1 MNRPI
6 RVGLVVYRDDPRAGG
21 SLRVAETLARHL
33 PADKVEGHLIVA
45 YGGPGAISKGV
56 TIPVHFLKASSSSD
70 WRAWRRTRRWLIDAR
85 FDILHFV
92 DAVQWIYLLALD
104 LPVKRLDH
112 FHGRPL
118 LFGYSW
124 LDRLWAVI
132 HRLKSDAAIAIT
144 HGAKR
149 GVIRTGL
156 MPSRR
161 LHVVYNGVDAEF
173 FCSLPSKQQ
182 ARAQLGLPQDA
193 ILFGQVARVAQG
205 NACLEILDV
214 LKKLPKCW
222 HAVLVGDGPLRPLI
236 EQQAK
241 ERDLTRRLHLTGALD
256 DVRPAYAALDAVV
269 LLSRYQPFC
278 LMLAEAMA
286 AGVSVFGLRG
296 QGEYAE
302 PEQPLITAENS
313 IFIAR
318 NHPSDLESLEPEQ
331 TYAQL
336 AEVMQRSWANQAEIK
351 KRLARA
357 RCWVE
362 GQFSAQKQAED
373 CIRVYQQLMDS

>member
-1 MNRPI
+1 M
-6 RVGLVVYRDDPRAGG
+6 
-21 SLRVAETLARHL
+21 
-33 PADKVEGHLIVA
+33 
-45 YGGPGAISKGV
+45 
-56 TIPVHFLKASSSSD
+56 
-70 WRAWRRTRRWLIDAR
+70 WLNKAR

-92 DAVQWIYLLALD
+92 DAVQWIYFISVD

-124 LDRLWAVI
+124 LDRHWAIV
-132 HRLKSDAAIAIT
+132 HRYRSDAAIAIT

-149 GVIRTGL
+149 GVVRAGL
-156 MPSRR
+156 MPPSR

-173 FCSLPSKQQ
+173 FHQLPTKQQ
-182 ARAQLGLPQDA
+182 ARTQLGLPPDA
-193 ILFGQVARVAQG
+193 VLFGQVARLAHG
-205 NACLEILDV
+205 NACLEMLDL
-214 LKKLPKCW
+214 LKKLPKSW
-222 HAVLVGDGPLRPLI
+222 HAVVVGDGPLKPII

-241 ERDLTRRLHLTGALD
+241 ERGLTMRLHLTGALD
-256 DVRPAYAALDAVV
+256 DVRPAYAALDGVV

-286 AGVSVFGLRG
+286 SGVPVYGLRG

-302 PEQPLITAENS
+302 PERPLVTTENS
-313 IFIAR
+313 IFIPRR
-318 NHPSDLESLEPEQ
+318 NPSDLKSLEPDQ

-336 AEVMQRSWANQAEIK
+336 AEVMQTSWANQLESK
-351 KRLARA
+351 KRIARA

-362 GQFSAQKQAED
+362 SHFSSQKQAEE
-373 CIRVYQQLMDS
+373 CEGVYKLIVGSKR

>member
-1 MNRPI
+1 
-6 RVGLVVYRDDPRAGG
+6 LLEA
-21 SLRVAETLARHL
+21 
-33 PADKVEGHLIVA
+33 K
-45 YGGPGAISKGV
+45 
-56 TIPVHFLKASSSSD
+56 
-70 WRAWRRTRRWLIDAR
+70 

-92 DAVQWIYLLALD
+92 DAVQWIYLISLD
-104 LPVKRLDH
+104 LPGKRLDH

-124 LDRLWAVI
+124 PDRLWAVV
-132 HRLKSDAAIAIT
+132 HRCRSDAALAIT

-149 GVIRTGL
+149 GVVRAGL
-156 MPSRR
+156 LPARR
-161 LHVVYNGVDAEF
+161 LHVVYNGVDADF
-173 FCSLPSKQQ
+173 LRRLPSKPQ
-182 ARAQLGLPQDA
+182 ARAQLELPQDA
-193 ILFGQVARVAQG
+193 ILFGQVARLAQG

-222 HAVLVGDGPLRPLI
+222 HAVLVGDGPLRPVI

-241 ERDLTRRLHLTGALD
+241 ERGLSARLHLTGALD

-302 PEQPLITAENS
+302 PEQPLVTTENA
-313 IFIAR
+313 IFIPR
-318 NHPSDLESLEPEQ
+318 SNPHDLDSLEPEQ

-336 AEVMQRSWANQAEIK
+336 AEAMQRSWGNQTETR
-351 KRLARA
+351 KRMARA
-357 RCWVE
+357 RAWVE
-362 GQFSAQKQAED
+362 THFSARKQAED
-373 CIRVYQQLMDS
+373 CTLIYQRLMVS

>member
-1 MNRPI
+1 MHRAI
-6 RVGLVVYRDDPRAGG
+6 RIGLVVYRDDPRAGG
-21 SLRVAETLARHL
+21 TLRVAETLAQHL
-33 PADKVEGHLIVA
+33 PADQVECHLIVA
-45 YGGPGAISKGV
+45 YGGPGAISSTAKV
-56 TIPVHFLKASSSSD
+56 PVQFLKASSSTD
-70 WRAWRRTRRWLIDAR
+70 WRAWRRTRKWLIEAK

-92 DAVQWIYLLALD
+92 DAVQWIYLISLD
-104 LPVKRLDH
+104 LQVKRLDH

-124 LDRLWAVI
+124 LDRIWAVV
-132 HRLKSDAAIAIT
+132 HRCRSDAAIAIT

-149 GVIRTGL
+149 AVGRVGL
-156 MPSRR
+156 MPSSR

-173 FCSLPSKQQ
+173 FRCLPSKKQ
-182 ARAQLGLPQDA
+182 ARSQLALPQDA
-193 ILFGQVARVAQG
+193 ILLGQVARLAQG
-205 NACLEILDV
+205 NACLEVLDV

-222 HAVLVGDGPLRPLI
+222 HAVLVGDGPLRPVI

-241 ERDLTRRLHLTGALD
+241 ERGLSSRLHLTGALN

-286 AGVSVFGLRG
+286 AGVTVFGLRG
-296 QGEYAE
+296 LGEYAE
-302 PEQPLITAENS
+302 PEQPLITGENAL
-313 IFIAR
+313 FIPR
-318 NHPSDLESLEPEQ
+318 SNPHDLSSLEPEQ

-336 AEVMQRSWANQAEIK
+336 AAVMQRSWANQTENR
-351 KRLARA
+351 KRIACA

-362 GQFSAQKQAED
+362 THFSARRQAED
-373 CIRVYQQLMDS
+373 CTRIYQQLMDS